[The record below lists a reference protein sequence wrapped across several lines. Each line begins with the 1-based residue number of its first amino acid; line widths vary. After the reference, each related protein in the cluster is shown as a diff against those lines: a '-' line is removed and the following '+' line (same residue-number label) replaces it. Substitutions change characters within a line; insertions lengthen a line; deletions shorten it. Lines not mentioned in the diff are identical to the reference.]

1 MVENMFLVKRRNA
14 MFDFEKL
21 SASKF
26 YVAPTSERVVEFS
39 PSDIDMS
46 NVAKVL
52 SVAVDARA
60 ISVEAQDGYVQAGGR
75 VNFRLAYL
83 DKDGTPKGVDYNADF
98 TARVDGEFEEGDN
111 AWCDVVI
118 SESDVEANDTLTL
131 TAVLE
136 LKVSAIKRDEI
147 EVLTGADDCY
157 VTTKEIFVPTYI
169 AQKTV
174 VVPFDDEKNVGGEIE
189 SVLGLSATV
198 VPLKS
203 TATEGGATAKLKI
216 YAIATYVESG
226 QIKQHSFEIPI
237 EEEFNLDG
245 VKEGDAIKLYSA
257 VKSSKIVL
265 QGVTDDNTIRVEG
278 EIQIKIQAFRCSKTA
293 IVSDLFMLSNQTEIE
308 KQTIKY
314 DCFDGCGYFVKGV
327 SGSATLSDNKPAAIE
342 VCALP
347 YARCYT
353 TRAYVS
359 EDNNLVVEGVA
370 NTDII
375 YRDENGFN
383 SVRAEIPFAV
393 SAPSDIPFSKDVR
406 VECRIQRID
415 AVVRREREFDI
426 TFDVAIAVCGFSPL
440 EATYISAVN
449 VGAERTQN
457 TSALS
462 VYVATPTDTMLDVC
476 SALSAMPADILAQ
489 NPDLIEPFAEDT
501 KIVYFRSIK

>member
-1 MVENMFLVKRRNA
+1 
-14 MFDFEKL
+14 MFDFEKI

-39 PSDIDMS
+39 PTDVDMS
-46 NVAKVL
+46 NIAKVL
-52 SVAVDARA
+52 SLAVDARA
-60 ISVEAQDGYVQAGGR
+60 TSVDAQDGYAQVGGR

-98 TARVDGEFEEGDN
+98 TARVDGEFVEGDN
-111 AWCDVVI
+111 AWCDIVI
-118 SESDVEANDTLTL
+118 SESDVEAGDTLTL

-136 LKVSAIKRDEI
+136 LNVSAIKRDEI
-147 EVLTGADDCY
+147 EVLVNADDCY
-157 VTTKEIFVPTYI
+157 VQKQEIYVPSFI
-169 AQKTV
+169 AQKSV

-189 SVLGLSATV
+189 SVLGLSSTVTTRQSLATD
-198 VPLKS
+198 
-203 TATEGGATAKLKI
+203 GGANAKLAV
-216 YAIATYVESG
+216 YSVVTYVEG
-226 QIKQHSFEIPI
+226 GEIKQHTFEIPI

-245 VKEGDAIKLYSA
+245 VKEGDAIKIYTAL
-257 VKSSKIVL
+257 KSSKIVL

-278 EIQIKIQAFRCSKTA
+278 EIQIKVQAYRCSKTE

-308 KQTIKY
+308 RKIAKY
-314 DCFDGCGYFVKGV
+314 ICFDGCGYFVKGV
-327 SGSATLSDNKPAAIE
+327 GGSATLSDNKPAAIE

-353 TRAYVS
+353 TRAYVNDENS
-359 EDNNLVVEGVA
+359 LIVEGVA

-383 SVRAEIPFAV
+383 SVRAELPFAI
-393 SAPSDIPFSKDVR
+393 SAASEIPFSKEVR
-406 VECRIQRID
+406 VDCRIQRID

-440 EATYISAVN
+440 EASYISAVE
-449 VGAERTQN
+449 VGTERAQN

-462 VYVATPTDTMLDVC
+462 VYVASPSDTMLDVC
-476 SALSAMPADILAQ
+476 SALSAMPEDILAQ
-489 NPDLIEPFAEDT
+489 NPDLAEPFAQDT
-501 KIVYFRSIK
+501 KIVYFRALK

>member
-1 MVENMFLVKRRNA
+1 MFLVKRRNA
-14 MFDFEKL
+14 MFDFEKI

-39 PSDIDMS
+39 PTDIDMS
-46 NVAKVL
+46 NVARIL
-52 SVAVDARA
+52 SLAVDAKA
-60 ISVEAQDGYVQAGGR
+60 SSVDAQDGYAQVSGR

-83 DKDGTPKGVDYNADF
+83 DKEGTPKGVDYNADF
-98 TARVDGEFEEGDN
+98 TARVDGEFAEGDS
-111 AWCDVVI
+111 AWSDVVI
-118 SESDVEANDTLTL
+118 SESDAAASDTLTL

-136 LKVSAIKRDEI
+136 VTVSAIKRDEI

-157 VTTKEIFVPTYI
+157 VQKKEIYVPTFI
-169 AQKTV
+169 AQKSV

-189 SVLGLSATV
+189 SVLGLSTTV

-203 TATEGGATAKLKI
+203 LATDGGANASLAVHATVT
-216 YAIATYVESG
+216 YAEGG
-226 QIKQHSFEIPI
+226 QIKQHDFEIPL

-245 VKEGDAIKLYSA
+245 VLEGDAIKLCA
-257 VKSSKIVL
+257 VTKSSKVVL

-278 EIQIKIQAFRCSKTA
+278 EIQIRIQAFRCSKTE
-293 IVSDLFMLSNQTEIE
+293 IISDLFMLSNETEIE
-308 KQTIKY
+308 RKTAKY
-314 DCFDGCGYFVKGV
+314 ECFDGCGYFIKGV
-327 SGSATLSDNKPAAIE
+327 GGSATLSDNKPAAIE

-353 TRAYVS
+353 TRAYVNDENS
-359 EDNNLVVEGVA
+359 LIVEGVA

-383 SVRAEIPFAV
+383 SVRAELPFAI
-393 SAPSDIPFSKDVR
+393 SAASEIPFSKEVR
-406 VECRIQRID
+406 VDCKIQRID

-440 EATYISAVN
+440 EATCISAVN
-449 VGAERTQN
+449 VTTERAQN

-462 VYVATPTDTMLDVC
+462 VYVATPSDTMLDVC
-476 SALSAMPADILAQ
+476 AALSAMPDDILAQ
-489 NPDLIEPFAEDT
+489 NPDLQEPFAEDT
-501 KIVYFRSIK
+501 KIVYFRALK

>member
-1 MVENMFLVKRRNA
+1 MFLVKRRNA

-39 PSDIDMS
+39 PSDVDMT

-60 ISVEAQDGYVQAGGR
+60 TSVEAQDGYAQVGGR

-83 DKDGTPKGVDYNADF
+83 SKDGMPKGVDYNADF
-98 TARVDGEFEEGDN
+98 TARVDGVFVEGDN
-111 AWCDVVI
+111 VWADVVI
-118 SESDVEANDTLTL
+118 SESDVNAGDTLTL

-136 LKVSAIKRDEI
+136 VTVSAIKRDEI
-147 EVLTGADDCY
+147 EALTNADDCF
-157 VTTKEIFVPTYI
+157 VTKKEIYMPTFI
-169 AQKTV
+169 AQKSV

-189 SVLGLSATV
+189 SVLGLSTTV

-203 TATEGGATAKLKI
+203 IATDGGANAKLAV
-216 YAIATYVESG
+216 YAFVTYVEEG
-226 QIKQHSFEIPI
+226 EIKQHSFEIPL

-245 VKEGDAIKLYSA
+245 VQEGDAIKLYA
-257 VKSSKIVL
+257 QTKSSKIVL

-278 EIQIKIQAFRCSKTA
+278 EVQIKVQAFRCSKTE

-308 KQTIKY
+308 LKTANY
-314 DCFDGCGYFVKGV
+314 TCFDGCGYFVKGV

-449 VGAERTQN
+449 VGEERPQN
-457 TSALS
+457 NSALS
-462 VYVATPTDTMLDVC
+462 VYVASESDTMLDVC

-489 NPDLIEPFAEDT
+489 NPDLSEPFAPDT
-501 KIVYFRSIK
+501 KIVYFRNLK

>member
-1 MVENMFLVKRRNA
+1 

-39 PSDIDMS
+39 PSDVDMT

-60 ISVEAQDGYVQAGGR
+60 TSVEAQDGYAQVGGR

-83 DKDGTPKGVDYNADF
+83 SKDGMPKGVDYNADF
-98 TARVDGEFEEGDN
+98 TARVDGVFVKGDN
-111 AWCDVVI
+111 VWADVVI
-118 SESDVEANDTLTL
+118 SESDVNAGDTLTL

-136 LKVSAIKRDEI
+136 VTVSAIKRDEI
-147 EVLTGADDCY
+147 EALTNADDCF
-157 VTTKEIFVPTYI
+157 VTKKEIYMPTFI
-169 AQKTV
+169 AQKSV

-189 SVLGLSATV
+189 SVLGLSTTV

-203 TATEGGATAKLKI
+203 IATDGGANAKLEV
-216 YAIATYVESG
+216 YAFVTYVEG
-226 QIKQHSFEIPI
+226 GEIKQHSFEIPL

-245 VKEGDAIKLYSA
+245 VQEGDAIKLYA
-257 VKSSKIVL
+257 QTKSSKIVL

-278 EIQIKIQAFRCSKTA
+278 EVQLKVQAFRCSKTE

-308 KQTIKY
+308 RKTANY
-314 DCFDGCGYFVKGV
+314 TCFDGCGYFVKGV

-383 SVRAEIPFAV
+383 SVRAEIPLRFL
-393 SAPSDIPFSKDVR
+393 
-406 VECRIQRID
+406 
-415 AVVRREREFDI
+415 RR
-426 TFDVAIAVCGFSPL
+426 AIFLSQKMCG
-440 EATYISAVN
+440 
-449 VGAERTQN
+449 
-457 TSALS
+457 
-462 VYVATPTDTMLDVC
+462 
-476 SALSAMPADILAQ
+476 
-489 NPDLIEPFAEDT
+489 
-501 KIVYFRSIK
+501 

>member
-1 MVENMFLVKRRNA
+1 MFLVKRRNA

-39 PSDIDMS
+39 PSDVDMT

-60 ISVEAQDGYVQAGGR
+60 TSVEAQDGYAQVGGR

-83 DKDGTPKGVDYNADF
+83 SKDGMPKGVDYNADF
-98 TARVDGEFEEGDN
+98 TARVDGVFVEGDN
-111 AWCDVVI
+111 VWADVVI
-118 SESDVEANDTLTL
+118 SESDVNAGDTLTL

-136 LKVSAIKRDEI
+136 VTVSAIKRDEI
-147 EVLTGADDCY
+147 EALTNADDCF
-157 VTTKEIFVPTYI
+157 VTKKEIYMPTFI
-169 AQKTV
+169 AQKSV

-189 SVLGLSATV
+189 SVLGLSTTV

-203 TATEGGATAKLKI
+203 IATDGGANAKLAV
-216 YAIATYVESG
+216 YAFVTYVEG
-226 QIKQHSFEIPI
+226 GEIKQHSFEIPL

-245 VKEGDAIKLYSA
+245 VQEGDAIKLYA
-257 VKSSKIVL
+257 QTKSSKIVL

-278 EIQIKIQAFRCSKTA
+278 EVQLKVQAFRCSKTE

-308 KQTIKY
+308 RKTANY
-314 DCFDGCGYFVKGV
+314 TCFDGCGYFVKGV

-353 TRAYVS
+353 TRAYIS
-359 EDNNLVVEGVA
+359 EDNNL
-370 NTDII
+370 
-375 YRDENGFN
+375 
-383 SVRAEIPFAV
+383 RAEIPFAV

-449 VGAERTQN
+449 IGEERPQN
-457 TSALS
+457 NSALS
-462 VYVATPTDTMLDVC
+462 VYVASESDTMLDVC

-489 NPDLIEPFAEDT
+489 NPDLSEPFAPDT
-501 KIVYFRSIK
+501 KIVYFRNLK